1 MKHGLAAMLLAL
13 AAGGLAA
20 QEKPAGA
27 ALYATHCVACHQADG
42 QGAPGIAP
50 PLAGNLAR
58 HASSGG
64 GRDYLAR
71 VPLTG
76 MVGAITVNG
85 VRYTGNMPSFAALS
99 DGEIAAV
106 VAYVLQEFNG
116 TASADWLNAEFVAQV
131 RKQGGTPNDTHR
143 ARGRLAAAGS

>member
-1 MKHGLAAMLLAL
+1 MLLAL
-13 AAGGLAA
+13 AAGAGG
-20 QEKPAGA
+20 QEKTGGRRP
-27 ALYATHCVACHQADG
+27 LRHHCVAAIRPTG
-42 QGAPGIAP
+42 GAPGHRP

-58 HASSGG
+58 HAGSGG
-64 GRDYLAR
+64 GRDYLAQ

-106 VAYVLQEFNG
+106 VAYVLQG
-116 TASADWLNAEFVAQV
+116 IQRDRVGGLAQRRV
-131 RKQGGTPNDTHR
+131 RRPGPEQGGTPTTPTG
-143 ARGRLAAAGS
+143 RGVVWLPPGLMP